1 MKDTDEFI
9 EQLIMN
15 AIPDVDEQELE
26 TMIEET
32 KPVLYDRVI
41 THIIDQVP
49 EKERQWILDILETQ
63 WVTQEVADKLKSQIP
78 NFPKFLEKVYADFET
93 MYLKEF
99 KSFEKEFGDEE
110 FDDEDKKNKTVQS
123 LKKSEKIRN

>member
-49 EKERQWILDILETQ
+49 EKERQ
-63 WVTQEVADKLKSQIP
+63 
-78 NFPKFLEKVYADFET
+78 
-93 MYLKEF
+93 
-99 KSFEKEFGDEE
+99 
-110 FDDEDKKNKTVQS
+110 
-123 LKKSEKIRN
+123 